1 MLLSFIFFSEVAQ
14 SSVNVIIV
22 VLNVSFITTCIVKS
36 VADSHFY
43 SCTVM
48 CHRIEIR
55 RRRGIIMKLFIQT
68 FVHCLLTTTIN
79 KETFLIDFLKRMPQ
93 NYKKIIKK
101 SLNFQPRNSVLSA
114 ANGLKN
120 VSVVK

>member
-36 VADSHFY
+36 VADSHLY